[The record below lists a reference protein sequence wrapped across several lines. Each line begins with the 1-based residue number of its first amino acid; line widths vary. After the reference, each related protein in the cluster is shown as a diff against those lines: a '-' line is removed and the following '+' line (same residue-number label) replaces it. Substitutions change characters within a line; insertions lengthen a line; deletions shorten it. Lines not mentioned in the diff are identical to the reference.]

1 VEAGKENERM
11 MAEGVERTREGR
23 APFIGRMEHWG
34 GGNGRRRRTNARPLM
49 VFVTALTG
57 RFNPQIKGE
66 ITSRGGGV
74 MEHVARKRGKASHGG
89 LGVVVAQA

>member
-1 VEAGKENERM
+1 MER
-11 MAEGVERTREGR
+11 
-23 APFIGRMEHWG
+23 WG

-49 VFVTALTG
+49 VFVAALTG

-74 MEHVARKRGKASHGG
+74 MEHVARKRGKASHGW
-89 LGVVVAQA
+89 LGSAGRPRPKE